1 MIPATGYAVRVILDT
16 LRAFWAA
23 HGLASARTLVA
34 VSGGADSTAL
44 VTAMAELGE
53 VPLVAAHVNHHLR
66 GAESDADHDF
76 VRDLCARLGVPCLA
90 ADGPLDPAAVREQGV
105 EAAARSVRFA
115 RLQAMRE
122 SSDARYIAT
131 AHQKNDQGETV
142 LLRLARGGGLAA
154 MRGIRPV
161 RADGIIRPL
170 LEVTRADIEAFL
182 AERGITPRSD
192 SSNANPRFLRNRIRR
207 LGPRAIEA
215 FASVAD
221 DAHRVWPF
229 IESAVDLVDDS
240 EAAATETAFRTLP
253 ESLWL
258 RQALLH
264 RHIHRLDPGARD
276 VSARDL
282 ERLAGQLDGL
292 RRVSVTKR
300 LELASRNGTVVL
312 YRRIDCKRVG

>member
-1 MIPATGYAVRVILDT
+1 MPMIPAAGYAVRVILDT
-16 LRAFWAA
+16 LRGFWAA
-23 HGLASARTLVA
+23 HALPPARTLVA
-34 VSGGADSTAL
+34 FSGGADSTAL
-44 VTAMAELGE
+44 VTAMAELDE

-66 GAESDADHDF
+66 GAESDADQDF

-122 SSDARYIAT
+122 SADALYIAT
-131 AHQKNDQGETV
+131 AHQKNDQAETV

-154 MRGIRPV
+154 LRGIRPL
-161 RADGIIRPL
+161 RGDGIIRPL
-170 LEVTRADIEAFL
+170 LEVTRAEIEAFL
-182 AERGITPRSD
+182 AARGITPRSD

-215 FASVAD
+215 FAAVAD
-221 DAHRVWPF
+221 DARRVWPF

-240 EAAATETAFRTLP
+240 EAAATETTFRTLP

-264 RHIHRLDPGARD
+264 RHIHRLDPEARD

-282 ERLAGQLDGL
+282 ERLARQLDGL

-300 LELASRNGTVVL
+300 LELARRNGTVVL
-312 YRRIDCKRVG
+312 YRRID